1 MFSSPP
7 SSPQPVGG
15 GGWRKH
21 HRLGLTHII
30 RAWTIGRAQN
40 APMAPSPN
48 SCLLASGIWAHWR
61 QLTICSSSPWRAWLV
76 SHASFA
82 RLDSLVRAGAQKGLA
97 LPHLSR
103 ISRLLFF
110 LAMVLSF
117 CLSFFLSF
125 SVSLS
130 RPSRHLHPRG
140 VVYAVAN
147 CRDVALAPATTA
159 TTPDSIAL
167 ERPFWLLEDSLARR
181 DLGKGTWATATALC
195 GRSGGA
201 AGPSPGWTRCVEREI
216 LSSGHGHRPSKFSR
230 VEMLPAEAARIMRR

>member
-1 MFSSPP
+1 MPPWPRLLTVACSPP
-7 SSPQPVGG
+7 ASGRIGVSSLSVRPRRGAP
-15 GGWRKH
+15 GWCLT
-21 HRLGLTHII
+21 RLLRGWIHSSA
-30 RAWTIGRAQN
+30 RALKKAWPFRT
-40 APMAPSPN
+40 
-48 SCLLASGIWAHWR
+48 CLAS
-61 QLTICSSSPWRAWLV
+61 LVSCSSL
-76 SHASFA
+76 
-82 RLDSLVRAGAQKGLA
+82 
-97 LPHLSR
+97 
-103 ISRLLFF
+103 
-110 LAMVLSF
+110 VLSF

-147 CRDVALAPATTA
+147 GRDVALAPATTA

-230 VEMLPAEAARIMRR
+230 VEMLPAEAARITRR